1 MLWFLSWPVILCL
14 YSSLATNFICVSAWE
29 ATSTSQ
35 CPVLSKTTEFLSF
48 RKFFFQSK
56 MFGITASV
64 LELGAATCNLKRS
77 PIRLVFWLSSL
88 VQYSKASKTKSMIK
102 SGFLRCFRDPIR
114 VSRIGENYHRVP
126 RIRENYQQVPRIRE
140 IGSLRSIPG
149 T

>member
-1 MLWFLSWPVILCL
+1 
-14 YSSLATNFICVSAWE
+14 
-29 ATSTSQ
+29 
-35 CPVLSKTTEFLSF
+35 
-48 RKFFFQSK
+48 